1 MSSTLRKTLAGAIA
15 GVAVATAIAVPA
27 AGAPGDEVPP
37 PPSSIAMSAGAQYEE
52 LRAPGDRAPV
62 AAQPALDEPAAAG
75 GFDWPSAAIGAA
87 AGTGLLLVLAGVL
100 TSGGLG
106 GRRRHGTLRA

>member
-15 GVAVATAIAVPA
+15 GVAVASAIAAPA

-52 LRAPGDRAPV
+52 LRDTGDRAPV
-62 AAQPALDEPAAAG
+62 AAQPALDEPAAAS
-75 GFDWPSAAIGAA
+75 GFDWQSAGIGAA
-87 AGTGLLLVLAGVL
+87 AGAGLLLVLAAFL
-100 TSGGLG
+100 TVGGLA
-106 GRRRHGTLRA
+106 GRRRDRTLRA